1 MIKLKKRLKKIVVPI
16 FLSVLCGFICGR
28 LMFSIY
34 EEESSNSLSSNV
46 IYMLEDAS
54 YKDYDTMKASTLSAN
69 YIYYKEDNKYN
80 TVLAITRDKDNI
92 KKIED
97 VYDKELKVVKYLLSN
112 EEVNNKIEEYDIKIK
127 NTSDKEEIK
136 NIIEEVIN
144 IYKGE
149 DNIKISKIET

>member
-80 TVLAITRDKDNI
+80 TVLAI
-92 KKIED
+92 ED

>member
-1 MIKLKKRLKKIVVPI
+1 
-16 FLSVLCGFICGR
+16 
-28 LMFSIY
+28 
-34 EEESSNSLSSNV
+34 
-46 IYMLEDAS
+46 MLEDAS

-80 TVLAITRDKDNI
+80 TVLAIT
-92 KKIED
+92 
-97 VYDKELKVVKYLLSN
+97 KELKVVKYLLSN

>member
-1 MIKLKKRLKKIVVPI
+1 
-16 FLSVLCGFICGR
+16 
-28 LMFSIY
+28 
-34 EEESSNSLSSNV
+34 
-46 IYMLEDAS
+46 MLEDAS

-112 EEVNNKIEEYDIKIK
+112 EEINNKIEKYDIKIK

>member
-1 MIKLKKRLKKIVVPI
+1 
-16 FLSVLCGFICGR
+16 
-28 LMFSIY
+28 MFSIY

-46 IYMLEDAS
+46 IYMFEDAS

>member
-1 MIKLKKRLKKIVVPI
+1 
-16 FLSVLCGFICGR
+16 
-28 LMFSIY
+28 MFSIY

-127 NTSDKEEIK
+127 NTSDL
-136 NIIEEVIN
+136 
-144 IYKGE
+144 
-149 DNIKISKIET
+149 